1 MQLFEDT
8 KTAFR
13 LMSNNDL
20 RKAYG
25 LFKSVANP
33 SLVTFGAWFL
43 KFGKH
48 LPGMR
53 YLLKNTIY
61 SHFCG
66 GETITDSLQT
76 VEKLHT
82 QNVYSILDFSVEG
95 KEEEAE
101 YDHCRDEILRNVDL
115 SRQRKEIPFV
125 VFKPTGFGNIQ
136 LYTKVSEGKE
146 LTDAEK
152 VSWQRIVERFDSVC
166 RRAYD
171 NDVTIMIDAE
181 ESWLQ
186 PAADKLAEDL
196 MQRYNQHKCIVVN
209 TLQMYRHDRLAYLK
223 SEFERAKQ
231 GNYKIGYKVVRGAY
245 IEKEQDRAAK
255 LGYPSPIQPNK
266 EATDHDYN
274 QALEFITAHHDTIS
288 LFAGT
293 HNEVSSK
300 LLMDLI
306 DQHGFSHDYH
316 KMWFGQLLGM
326 SDNIS
331 FVVADKGYNVAKYVP
346 YGPLNDVM
354 PYLMRRAQENTSVA
368 GQSSRE
374 LLLIEKELHRRGKRF

>member
-1 MQLFEDT
+1 
-8 KTAFR
+8 
-13 LMSNNDL
+13 MSNNDL

>member
-20 RKAYG
+20 RKAYA
-25 LFKSVANP
+25 LFKTVANP
-33 SLVTFGAWFL
+33 SLVSFGAWFL

-53 YLLKNTIY
+53 YLLKSTIY
-61 SHFCG
+61 AHFCG
-66 GETITDSLQT
+66 GETIEDSLQT
-76 VEKLHT
+76 VEKLHS
-82 QNVYSILDFSVEG
+82 QNVYSILDYSVEG

-101 YDHCRDEILRNVDL
+101 YDQCRDEILRNVDL
-115 SRQRKEIPFV
+115 SKQRSEIPFV
-125 VFKPTGFGNIQ
+125 VFKPTGFGNIN
-136 LYTKVSEGKE
+136 LYTKVSSGEALTENEAKSWGK
-146 LTDAEK
+146 
-152 VSWQRIVERFDSVC
+152 IVARFDAVC
-166 RRAYD
+166 KRAFE
-171 NDVTIMIDAE
+171 NNVTIMIDAE
-181 ESWLQ
+181 ESWMQ
-186 PAADKLAEDL
+186 DAADQLAEDL
-196 MQRYNQHKCIVVN
+196 MKRYNQEKCIVVN
-209 TLQMYRHDRLAYLK
+209 TLQMYRHDRLEYLK
-223 SEFERAKQ
+223 KQ
-231 GNYKIGYKVVRGAY
+231 YEKANNENYKIGFKVVRGAY
-245 IEKEQDRAAK
+245 IEKEQDRADRK
-255 LGYPSPIQPNK
+255 GYPSPIQPNK
-266 EATDHDYN
+266 QATDNDYN
-274 QALEFITAHHDTIS
+274 AALRFIADHHETIS

-293 HNEVSSK
+293 HNELSSK

-306 DQHGFSHDYH
+306 DEKGFEHNYH

-374 LLLIEKELHRRGKRF
+374 LILIEKELHRRGKRF